1 MGMAKGNRV
10 APEILSGYEAPY
22 PDASFKAGAAV
33 WPLLVPVKPDDPG
46 GSEMKEARAVLS
58 KWEKPT
64 QVMFSDSDPIMK
76 GGDKF
81 FRELIPSA
89 AEQPEVVIEGAGH
102 FLQEE
107 KGEQI
112 AQHILEF
119 VERTPIE

>member
-1 MGMAKGNRV
+1 
-10 APEILSGYEAPY
+10 
-22 PDASFKAGAAV
+22 
-33 WPLLVPVKPDDPG
+33 
-46 GSEMKEARAVLS
+46 
-58 KWEKPT
+58 
-64 QVMFSDSDPIMK
+64 MFSDSDPIMK

-89 AEQPEVVIEGAGH
+89 ADQPEVVIEGAGH

-119 VERTPIE
+119 VTRTPIE